1 MLSMMGQGEI
11 CAMRRQMGAR
21 LREVRQAGCMTQDEV
36 AYHLLVDRSRISRIE
51 TGAASPTFD
60 ELAQIASLFSLSL
73 VQLMG
78 GIGPSP
84 QGLWADGLIGTPG
97 HPSE

>member
-1 MLSMMGQGEI
+1 
-11 CAMRRQMGAR
+11 MRRQMGAR

-60 ELAQIASLFSLSL
+60 ELAQIAGLFSLSL

-78 GIGPSP
+78 GIGPLP
-84 QGLWADGLIGTPG
+84 QGLWADGLVGSPG
-97 HPSE
+97 HPGT